1 MIQILSKIA
10 RWVLKTFLY
19 GFIIVFGLVI
29 AILLFSQTGLFRSFL
44 RSQVVSIANEQLN
57 AVLNVEEIEGN
68 FFSNLTLKNV
78 TLSLGDTSVVAF
90 EELGLTYDAFAIL
103 DDQILVHEIRLVR
116 PKIYVQSDSLGN
128 MNLQRIAKPGEPK
141 PPAPIDSSA
150 KPLGGFDIRIDA
162 LIIEDGNI
170 VYDSGALLANLSKL
184 NLNLQLR
191 AASKLQKINISQL
204 GFLVSRI
211 SVDARGKALTDS
223 LQLKN
228 LTLLV
233 EANLF
238 KPSLHHQISHPDEKD
253 SNWIKIEEFR
263 LLTNRTDFFVK
274 GEFVLPDSADQ
285 IAMFYDVDTRA
296 YPLHLDDIRTFADI
310 GLTEIDKI
318 ELEAHA
324 RGNDN
329 EVELTELSIL
339 TPAGTLKGTANLDY
353 GGEPLG
359 YRADLSFNG
368 INAAAFTGRK
378 DLYANIN
385 GSIHAD
391 GVGIKPEDLI
401 SVLELKL
408 YKSQIFGI
416 DIEKFE
422 ITSDVRGGIAQLKKF
437 EGRTSAGNF
446 NCEGFYNLLDESY
459 HLETRF
465 REINIADAI
474 GDTSLQSSINL
485 SIVYDGKGLNPK
497 TSRSVL
503 HINSDSSKIMGRDL
517 ENLSVRGSQ
526 NGNRVYIDGIS
537 VKTPLADF
545 SAKGSVGMDSTFD
558 LSYELKTR
566 DFSLLK
572 KYVGNDSL
580 LKDSIDLNIAF
591 KGRTTG
597 GINKFETSGDITLTK
612 FAFAD
617 IKMDSLKFVYFV
629 SNIIP
634 SDFATAFDFRRTDS
648 TLVGDFLLYSHHL
661 TMAGT
666 SIKNFSTSITKEKG
680 KTHFDISAEEDNIG
694 AYAHVKGV
702 LELENEKKG
711 RVFLDNLVLNVTGRT
726 LKTREVKVRLGGDP
740 VIDSTYEK
748 WNENWQNSK
757 PIDIVFDIEKNI
769 YDFRSF
775 NMDIGRGSIS
785 AFGTLDITGDQN
797 LDIKIKDLDLSRAN
811 ALIGSKESVV
821 EGILNMNGSLKGSF
835 EKPILL
841 ADWNISD
848 GKASEFVYNNFLGN
862 MQYLNRKIQVNMT
875 LNQNKDKTLTIGGYL
890 PIDLSFK
897 DVPNRFTTRPMN
909 FKIHSEG
916 IDLRFLQAFFGKGLS
931 LNRGELMIDL
941 KVTGNKEKPSLEGE
955 MKVED
960 ATVTFPRTTLGQTF
974 RNGRMFV
981 RLTPEKIFL
990 DTLSLQSGKDV
1001 SSNLFA
1007 SGQID
1012 LSPILKNFDFTNI
1025 DKIGYDFDLLF
1036 NEFVPINTKSE
1047 TSYLH
1052 TAKITGA
1059 MKISAPTLA
1068 YTVVKG
1074 DIQIRNSQIWVVDAA
1089 KARSVASVSAKP
1101 TKADAAKEI
1110 DYYKNLDLDIAITLP
1125 ENSENVIRSNE
1136 MMLGL
1141 FGGIIVTKPPES
1153 EDFFISGNVNTK
1165 KGGKYAYL
1173 SIAFNIEKG
1182 EIVFSGA
1189 PGINPD
1195 LDILAVKRFTYKIDQ
1210 EEIQSEAQIK
1220 VSGKLMKPEIAVTA
1234 VERGTDNPLPD
1245 LTEPADI
1252 LSYLVLGVKTKDL
1265 GKLDASQAGD
1275 FAKQVAINQVL
1286 NVVANQ
1292 AGLSKLEYTPS
1303 ATGQGATI
1311 EVGKRISENISV
1323 SFAGGSD
1330 PSTGTSLTLEMSVDS
1345 WVDSLRLFKKA
1356 ARSWKKTVEFE
1367 YKQPAQTETNKQDVF
1382 NIFFYFKKEY

>member
-1 MIQILSKIA
+1 MVQKVFKIVRRILRI
-10 RWVLKTFLY
+10 LL
-19 GFIIVFGLVI
+19 FGLMGVLG
-29 AILLFSQTGLFRSFL
+29 LLIVTLVFSQTGIFRSLL
-44 RSQVVSIANEQLN
+44 RDRIVSIANEQLN
-57 AVLNVEEIEGN
+57 GVLSVGEIEGN
-68 FFSNLTLKNV
+68 FFSNLSLKDV
-78 TLSLGDTSVVAF
+78 KLSLGDTSVVAF
-90 EELGLTYDAFAIL
+90 DELKLTYDAFAVL
-103 DDQILVHEIRLVR
+103 NDQVIVQEIRLVR
-116 PKIYVQSDSLGN
+116 PQFYIQSDSSGL
-128 MNLQRIAKPGEPK
+128 NLLRIAKPGEPK
-141 PPAPIDSSA
+141 SPAPIDSSA
-150 KPLGGFDIRIDA
+150 QPLGGFDIRVDA
-162 LIIEDGNI
+162 LVIEDGVVI
-170 VYDSGALLANLSKL
+170 YDSEPLSAKITKL
-184 NLNLQLR
+184 NLNIQLH
-191 AASKLQKINISQL
+191 AAAKSQKINISQL
-204 GFLVSRI
+204 GFLVSRT
-211 SVDARGKALTDS
+211 SGTDNKTHTDS

-228 LTLLV
+228 LTLIV

-238 KPSLHHQISHPDEKD
+238 KPSLHHQANHPEEKD

-263 LLTNRTDFFVK
+263 LLTDRTDFFVK
-274 GEFVLPDSADQ
+274 GQFLMPDSIDQ
-285 IAMFYDVDTRA
+285 INMYYDVDARA
-296 YPLHLDDIRTFADI
+296 YPFHLDDIRAFTNI
-310 GLTEIDKI
+310 GLKEIDKI

-324 RGNDN
+324 RGDQDQ
-329 EVELTELSIL
+329 VELSDLTIL
-339 TPAGTLKGTANLDY
+339 TPAGTLKGSANLDY

-359 YRADLSFNG
+359 YSADLNFNG
-368 INAAAFTGRK
+368 INAGAFMDRK
-378 DLYANIN
+378 DMYANIN

-391 GVGIKPEDLI
+391 GVGTQPENLI
-401 SVLELKL
+401 SVVQLNL
-408 YKSQIFGI
+408 YKSQFFGI
-416 DIEKFE
+416 DIDKFE
-422 ITSDVRGGIAQLKKF
+422 IASDVRGGVATLNTF
-437 EGRTSAGNF
+437 EGQTSAGNF
-446 NCEGFYNLLDESY
+446 NCEGFYRLLDESY
-459 HLETRF
+459 HLETKF
-465 REINIADAI
+465 RAINIADVIA
-474 GDTSLQSSINL
+474 DTSLQSSINL
-485 SIVYDGKGLNPK
+485 SLAYDGQGLNPK
-497 TSRSVL
+497 TSKSVL

-517 ENLSVRGSQ
+517 ENLSFRATQ
-526 NGNRVYIDGIS
+526 NGGKVYIDGIN

-545 SAKGSVGMDSTFD
+545 SASGSVGLDSTFD
-558 LSYELKTR
+558 LNYEVTTK

-572 KYVGNDSL
+572 KYIGNDSL
-580 LKDSIDLNIAF
+580 LKDSIDLDIVF
-591 KGRTTG
+591 KGKTTG
-597 GINKFETSGDITLTK
+597 GIHKFETSGDITITD
-612 FAFAD
+612 FVFSD
-617 IKMDSLKFVYFV
+617 IKMDSLKLVYFI
-629 SNIIP
+629 SNIVP
-634 SDFATAFDFRRTDS
+634 SDFMTAFDFKHTDS
-648 TLVGDFLLYSHHL
+648 TLAGDFLLYTHHL

-666 SIKNFSTSITKEKG
+666 SIKDFSTSITKEKG
-680 KTHFDISAEEDNIG
+680 KTLFDVSAAEDNLG
-694 AYAHVKGV
+694 AYAHVKGT

-711 RVFLDNLVLNVTGRT
+711 RVYLENLFLTVAGQT
-726 LKTREVKVRLGGDP
+726 LRTREVKVALGGDP

-757 PIDIVFDIEKNI
+757 PIDIAFDVEKNI

-775 NMDIGRGSIS
+775 NMDIGRGSVS
-785 AFGTLDITGDQN
+785 AFGTIDITGDQN
-797 LDIKIKDLDLSRAN
+797 LDIKIKDLDMARAN
-811 ALIGSKESVV
+811 ALIGSRESVV

-835 EKPILL
+835 EKPIFL

-848 GKASEFVYNNFLGN
+848 GKASEFIYNNFLGN

-875 LNQNKDKTLTIGGYL
+875 LNQNKDKTLTVGGYL
-890 PIDLSFK
+890 PIDLSLK
-897 DVPNRFTTRPMN
+897 DVPSRFTNRPMN

-916 IDLRFLQAFFGKGLS
+916 IDLRFLQAFFGKALR

-960 ATVTFPRTTLGQTF
+960 ATVTFPRTSLGQSF

-990 DTLSLQSGKDV
+990 DTLSLQSGKDA

-1012 LSPILKNFDFTNI
+1012 LTAVLKNFDFTKV
-1025 DKIGYDFDLLF
+1025 DQIGYDFDLQF
-1036 NEFVPINTKSE
+1036 NNFVPINTKSE
-1047 TSYLH
+1047 TSYLQ

-1059 MKISAPTLA
+1059 MKVSAPTLA

-1074 DIQIRNSQIWVVDAA
+1074 DLQIRNSQIWVVDAA

-1101 TKADAAKEI
+1101 GKADAPKEI
-1110 DYYKNLDLDIAITLP
+1110 DYYKNLDLDISVSLP

-1136 MMLGL
+1136 MLLGL
-1141 FGGIIVTKPPES
+1141 YGDIIVTKPPES

-1173 SIAFNIEKG
+1173 SIAFNIDKG

-1210 EEIQSEAQIK
+1210 DEIQAEAQIK

-1311 EVGKRISENISV
+1311 EVGKRINENISV

-1345 WVDSLRLFKKA
+1345 WIDSLKVLSKFGK
-1356 ARSWKKTVEFE
+1356 SWKKTVEFE
-1367 YKQPAQTETNKQDVF
+1367 YRQPAQTETNKQDVF
-1382 NIFFYFKKEY
+1382 NVFFFFKKEY